1 MHFLPPPPRMYYV
14 FSGTLRIYDDNFDLV
29 ADVPLGLADGSS
41 FVNDVILTKEAAYMT
56 DTTQP
61 QYYKV

>member
-1 MHFLPPPPRMYYV
+1 MYYV